1 MMRSGYWHDLTT
13 TDFAGLDP
21 ERTVA
26 LLPVSATEQHGPH
39 LPLSTDAVINEAVV
53 RGALAQVPAT
63 AVLLVLPPV
72 PIGDS
77 LEHTAFRGTL
87 SARLESLLGLWLD
100 IGAGVARAG
109 VRKLV
114 LFNTHG
120 GQQAHVDLV
129 AVRLRAA
136 HRMLVVRAN
145 SSRLGK
151 PAGLFDAEE
160 LAHGLHGGQL
170 ETSLMLHLRP
180 DLVRRAELRDF
191 ASLGGRLAARGGQ
204 FGVERAVGFGWM
216 SQDVNAEGVCG
227 NAAAASA
234 QLGEALLQFL
244 SARLAA
250 LVAEV
255 ADVPLSILADGPL
268 DAAAPAGAAG
278 G

>member
-72 PIGDS
+72 PVGDS

-114 LFNTHG
+114 VFNTHG

-151 PAGLFDAEE
+151 PPGLFDADE

-180 DLVRRAELRDF
+180 DLVHMERVIDETDF
-191 ASLGGRLAARGGQ
+191 VTSPCYYMDWIEGG
-204 FGVERAVGFGWM
+204 
-216 SQDVNAEGVCG
+216 
-227 NAAAASA
+227 
-234 QLGEALLQFL
+234 
-244 SARLAA
+244 A
-250 LVAEV
+250 LVANPPWDDDTKTGAYGAGSLARAEHGKLWLEAAIAEKV
-255 ADVPLSILADGPL
+255 AHVLAID
-268 DAAAPAGAAG
+268 DQHRRREERRSG
-278 G
+278 GYGLWGKR